1 MNTVFSMEPLF
12 RHSIGFDRFNDLFER
27 AFEGDATT
35 SFPPYNIEKH
45 GENEYRIVLA
55 VAGFTEEDLSIHV
68 EGGVLSVSGSRPD
81 AEQDAKVG
89 YMHQGIAQRSFRL
102 TYRLEDHIEA
112 RGARL
117 ENGLLT
123 IELLRE
129 IPEAEKPRQIPIS
142 STGQSQSQVKQLE
155 SRQKENQEA
164 QGGAAA
170 KEKVAV

>member
-1 MNTVFSMEPLF
+1 MNTAFSMEPLF

-27 AFEGDATT
+27 AFEGNATT
-35 SFPPYNIEKH
+35 SFPPYNVEKH

-55 VAGFTEEDLSIHV
+55 VAGFTERDLSIDV
-68 EGGVLSVSGSRPD
+68 EGGVLSVSGTRPN
-81 AEQDAKVG
+81 AEQDGKVG
-89 YMHQGIAQRSFRL
+89 YMHQGIAQRSFKL
-102 TYRLEDHIEA
+102 TYRLEDHIEV

-129 IPEAEKPRQIPIS
+129 IPEAEKPRQIPIAS
-142 STGQSQSQVKQLE
+142 AGQDQPQVRQLE
-155 SRQKENQEA
+155 SRQADSQQDKAGVES
-164 QGGAAA
+164 